1 MGVGLAEP
9 DFNTRMALIRK
20 MSEGIPFVESDREEI
35 CRYLAIQPRA
45 NVRII
50 EGLMNWLRAMHV
62 LNNVELNLAN
72 VKRMHSAPK
81 SGANTVLTVDN
92 ILESVAAEF
101 SVEPRVLCSKR
112 QDAGASIPR
121 KVAMY
126 LCRELTT
133 ESLKNIGE
141 AFHRD
146 YSTVISSIN
155 SIVEQLSKDAG
166 LKRRVEDIRYLLES

>member
-1 MGVGLAEP
+1 MGIAEP

-20 MSEGIPFVESDREEI
+20 LAEGIPFVESDREEI
-35 CRYLAIQPRA
+35 CRYLAIQPRE
-45 NVRII
+45 NVRVI

-62 LNNVELNLAN
+62 LNNVELNLSN

-81 SGANTVLTVDN
+81 SGVVSILTVDN
-92 ILESVAAEF
+92 IVESVAAEF
-101 SVEPRVLCSKR
+101 SLEPRVLCSKR
-112 QDAGASIPR
+112 QDAGVSVPR

-133 ESLKNIGE
+133 ESLKSIGDVL
-141 AFHRD
+141 HRD

-155 SIVEQLSKDAG
+155 SLVEQLAKDES
-166 LKRRVEDIRYLLES
+166 LRRRVEDIRYMLES

>member
-1 MGVGLAEP
+1 MAVGIAEP
-9 DFNTRMALIRK
+9 DFETREALIRK

-62 LNNVELNLAN
+62 LNNVELNLSN
-72 VKRMHSAPK
+72 VKRMQASSK
-81 SGANTVLTVDN
+81 SGGASILTVDN
-92 ILESVAAEF
+92 IMESVAAEF
-101 SVEPRVLCSKR
+101 SIEPRVLCSKR
-112 QDAGASIPR
+112 QDAGVSIPR

-133 ESLKNIGE
+133 ESLKSIGDT
-141 AFHRD
+141 FHRD

-155 SIVEQLSKDAG
+155 SLTEQLIRDET
-166 LKRRVEDIRYLLES
+166 LRRRVEDIRYMLES